1 MAKRAALGKGLD
13 ALMGGGYSGVQRDDE
28 LRNSRQEAVEDSAA
42 ADSPATSPADVEDA
56 GASRAERP
64 TAESSEAP
72 GFVSVDLI
80 DENPYQPR
88 KQFND
93 EQLGELADT
102 IAKMGVITALT
113 VRKEGNRYQ
122 LIAGERRLRAAKLAG
137 LRQVPVVV
145 LEVGENEMIEMAL
158 VENIQRTDLNPIE
171 IAESLE
177 QLSQT
182 AGLTHDEL
190 APRVGKS
197 RPTITNYLR
206 LLRLPEKVKEQ
217 VRGGLISMA
226 HAKLLLSVED
236 LELLQSVADRIA
248 EEHLTVAE
256 VERLLRASMAK
267 KGAPDL
273 AAEAVDASSE
283 GSPDAYLP
291 AMQSALEQ
299 RLGYGVQVKPG
310 KHGSGRVVIQYR
322 SEGERQELL
331 RKLGIE

>member
-28 LRNSRQEAVEDSAA
+28 LRNSRQEAAEAPAA
-42 ADSPATSPADVEDA
+42 VDSPATTTATA
-56 GASRAERP
+56 GDDTAPRTDLS
-64 TAESSEAP
+64 TAESSETP

-113 VRKEGNRYQ
+113 VRRAGNRYQ

-206 LLRLPEKVKEQ
+206 LLRLPAKVKEQ

-256 VERLLRASMAK
+256 VERLLRAALVK

>member
-1 MAKRAALGKGLD
+1 
-13 ALMGGGYSGVQRDDE
+13 
-28 LRNSRQEAVEDSAA
+28 
-42 ADSPATSPADVEDA
+42 
-56 GASRAERP
+56 
-64 TAESSEAP
+64 
-72 GFVSVDLI
+72 
-80 DENPYQPR
+80 
-88 KQFND
+88 
-93 EQLGELADT
+93 
-102 IAKMGVITALT
+102 MGVITALT
-113 VRKEGNRYQ
+113 VRKVGNRYQ

-137 LRQVPVVV
+137 LQRVPVVV

-206 LLRLPEKVKEQ
+206 LLRLPAKVKEQ

-236 LELLQSVADRIA
+236 LELLQAVADRIV

-256 VERLLRASMAK
+256 VERLLKASMAK
-267 KGAPDL
+267 RGGAEPD
-273 AAEAVDASSE
+273 EAVDTPSE
-283 GSPDAYLP
+283 DSPDAYLP